1 MKPESFF
8 KATVLFLFIFS
19 VQQTEAMWSLKRSPT
34 SKRPSSSRSL
44 SPKPKTKIPDHAVV
58 SESDARA
65 HYTKWNA
72 RSRAAYKSPGEERTA
87 EALAVRHKALAKANA
102 WEREMYRPDGRT
114 VTKAK
119 IRANNAEEL
128 AKPKAW

>member
-8 KATVLFLFIFS
+8 KATALFLFIFS
-19 VQQTEAMWSLKRSPT
+19 VQQTEAMWSFKRSSR
-34 SKRPSSSRSL
+34 SKSPSSSRSL
-44 SPKPKTKIPDHAVV
+44 SPKPKTKIPDNTVV
-58 SESDARA
+58 SESDARE
-65 HYTKWNA
+65 HYIKWHA
-72 RSRAAYKSPGEERTA
+72 RSRAAYKSPEEERTA